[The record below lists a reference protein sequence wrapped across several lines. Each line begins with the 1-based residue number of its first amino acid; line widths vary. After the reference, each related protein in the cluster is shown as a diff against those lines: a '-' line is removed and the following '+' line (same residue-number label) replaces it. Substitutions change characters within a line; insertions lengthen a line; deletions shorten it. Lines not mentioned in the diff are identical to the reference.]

1 MSAGAPR
8 HHKGLDPK
16 SREVAAD
23 LARRSGLSLSEW
35 VDRLLA
41 EDGPEDA
48 ISQDYFAQG
57 SGDAAYLETPRHDR
71 GAPSRIEISEH
82 PADEVGRVAQALD
95 RLSQRIEAAEHR
107 STLAISGV
115 DQTVRGVLSRL
126 EAAEREQTAVAA
138 RFEGA
143 VQDVQAEQARAA
155 DRMRRIETEAH
166 GPRSAEALRSLENAL
181 GKVANHLYD
190 GESRTR
196 DALSE
201 MRARVDRFESD
212 KGENVVEAVVSRLGQ
227 RLEQAEAK
235 TSGALTDLRASF
247 AALDNRLSSVEGGAA
262 PGTAGAMEARLETL
276 AANLTSRVEAARAEM
291 AERLRV
297 SADTRFDRMDRTL
310 AEMAE
315 HVRAAETRSAQAIEK
330 MGREVIDMAEN
341 LGRRVQS
348 VEHRSADAIEQV
360 GGEVARIA
368 QAMETKLSRAD
379 TIQAQ
384 ALEKLGG
391 EIARISE
398 RLAER
403 IANSERRSAQAID
416 DVGEQVARVTER
428 ISQRHERTTG
438 ELADRI
444 RQSEERTAKLLEE
457 AREKLEKLTVE
468 AQRRAPDLRRN
479 AFDEDEALF
488 EDEFPSFQPP
498 PPAEGAHAAPAAPAL
513 HQTSPSRTVTSQ
525 LAYAPAPVL
534 AHKGA
539 AAVARA
545 WAHEPE
551 AAPFSEEDFVA
562 ADAYAEPIVE
572 APVEAFDPAESLAA
586 APEAVAPH
594 TVEPEAVAVEAVEAL
609 APESLAPESLAQ
621 ESLAPESLSPEAL
634 AHEAPATED
643 DWTVVADTPEA
654 AAEAMEAEVEAEP
667 ALELTAQ
674 PLPPFDFEDAAPDA
688 TPAVAED
695 LFDEPL
701 LEAAHPADAT
711 PAETPLSAEAKSAEA
726 KSALST
732 REAVER
738 ARAAARAAVQPG
750 RAARDAAA
758 PAPGL
763 PGSEDTVFTGAAF
776 GRRPKPRFRAG
787 PVVGLSI
794 AATFVVAAFGGYAM
808 LQSEPHGDL
817 SKSLA
822 DALDAAKRGLGG
834 KSDAAPAP
842 GNPQLAV
849 ALEPKPI
856 DQQGAGMLPA
866 AAAPPANDY
875 AAVYSAAVARI
886 EAKDNG
892 GVAELRRVANLG
904 YAPAQFYLG
913 KLYDAGTGGLK
924 KDPVEGRRWTER
936 AAEGGDRKAMH
947 NLGLAYF
954 EGTAGPQN
962 RAIAVQWFQKAA
974 ELGVID
980 SQVNLARIYEGG
992 FGVPQNAAEA
1002 YKWYLIAAKL
1012 GDAESRTGATRV
1024 RDTLSADARTAAER
1038 AAAGFRSTAPNAS
1051 TLPSIQAAAAPAA
1064 GPVTAAAN
1072 EMVTAQKA
1080 LSALGYYQGPT
1091 DGSPSPA
1098 LRLALSAYQH
1108 DQGLPATGAPD
1119 AATVSRLSAYVR

>member
-1 MSAGAPR
+1 MSAGAPK

-16 SREVAAD
+16 SREVAQD
-23 LARRSGLSLSEW
+23 LARSSGLSLAEW

-41 EDGPEDA
+41 DDGPEDA
-48 ISQDYFAQG
+48 ISQDYFAAT
-57 SGDAAYLETPRHDR
+57 GDTAYVETPRRDR
-71 GAPSRIEISEH
+71 AAPSRIEVPEH

-95 RLSQRIEAAEHR
+95 RLSQRIEAAEQR

-126 EAAEREQTAVAA
+126 ENAEREQTAVAA

-143 VQDVQAEQARAA
+143 VQDVQSEQARAA
-155 DRMRRIETEAH
+155 DRLRRIEGEAN

-181 GKVANHLYD
+181 GKVATHLYD
-190 GESRTR
+190 GEGRTR
-196 DALSE
+196 EVLAE

-212 KGENVVEAVVSRLGQ
+212 RGESVVEAVVSRLGQ

-235 TSGALTDLRASF
+235 TSGALSDLRQSF
-247 AALDNRLSSVEGGAA
+247 AALDDRLNSVEKSPSVNA
-262 PGTAGAMEARLETL
+262 EARLETL
-276 AANLTSRVEAARAEM
+276 AANLTSRMEAARSEM
-291 AERLRV
+291 AERLKI

-310 AEMAE
+310 AEMSE
-315 HVRAAETRSAQAIEK
+315 HVRAAEHRSAQAIEK

-368 QAMETKLSRAD
+368 QAMEAKLGRAD

-403 IANSERRSAQAID
+403 ISNSERRSAQAID

-428 ISQRHERTTG
+428 ISQRHERTSG

-457 AREKLEKLTVE
+457 AREKLDRLTAE
-468 AQRRAPDLRRN
+468 SQRRTPDLRRN
-479 AFDEDEALF
+479 AFDADEGLF
-488 EDEFPSFQPP
+488 VDDDFPAFQPP
-498 PPAEGAHAAPAAPAL
+498 PPAETAYAAPTYR
-513 HQTSPSRTVTSQ
+513 QTVSSQ
-525 LAYAPAPVL
+525 VAYSPAPMT
-534 AHKGA
+534 ASA
-539 AAVARA
+539 ATADSVAIAQDWLR
-545 WAHEPE
+545 EPE
-551 AAPFSEEDFVA
+551 ATGFSETGFSEEDFVA
-562 ADAYAEPIVE
+562 ADA
-572 APVEAFDPAESLAA
+572 F
-586 APEAVAPH
+586 APEAASDFIVHGP
-594 TVEPEAVAVEAVEAL
+594 
-609 APESLAPESLAQ
+609 
-621 ESLAPESLSPEAL
+621 LSAG
-634 AHEAPATED
+634 PAD
-643 DWTVVADTPEA
+643 DFLLTPD
-654 AAEAMEAEVEAEP
+654 EVEAAGSA
-667 ALELTAQ
+667 ALE
-674 PLPPFDFEDAAPDA
+674 
-688 TPAVAED
+688 PAVAETAIAAPAITAAVV
-695 LFDEPL
+695 LEAPVLTSVTVQPVEPAAPFDFGDEEPVTTAASELDSIFEEPL
-701 LEAAHPADAT
+701 LEAAEPAPT
-711 PAETPLSAEAKSAEA
+711 PTAAPYLTAGETAEETDTRLSIPAMARPDPLTAAEPAI
-726 KSALST
+726 LST

-738 ARAAARAAVQPG
+738 ARAAARAAAQPAKPV
-750 RAARDAAA
+750 RE
-758 PAPGL
+758 PAPGQ
-763 PGSEDTVFTGAAF
+763 GDDTVFTGAAF
-776 GRRPKPRFRAG
+776 GRRAAARSNAG
-787 PVVGLSI
+787 PIIGLSI
-794 AATFVVAAFGGYAM
+794 AATFVVAAFGGYVL
-808 LQSEPHGDL
+808 LQDRPQSSMP
-817 SKSLA
+817 KSLA
-822 DALDAAKRGLGG
+822 DALDAARRGLGG
-834 KSDAAPAP
+834 NSAGLQGPLA
-842 GNPQLAV
+842 GPQLAV
-849 ALEPKPI
+849 ALAPKPI
-856 DQQGAGMLPA
+856 DQQGAGV
-866 AAAPPANDY
+866 PPLKMDGASSDL
-875 AAVYSAAVARI
+875 ALAYSAAVARI
-886 EAKDNG
+886 EAKDNTG
-892 GVAELRRVANLG
+892 LADLRRVANLG

-913 KLYDAGTGGLK
+913 KLYDAGSAGLK
-924 KDPVEGRRWTER
+924 KDPVEARRWTER

-992 FGVPQNAAEA
+992 FGVPQNGAEA
-1002 YKWYLIAAKL
+1002 YKWYLIAGKL
-1012 GDAESRTGATRV
+1012 GDSESRTSATRV
-1024 RDTLSADARTAAER
+1024 RDTLSADARSAAER
-1038 AAAGFRSTAPNAS
+1038 AAAAFRSTAPNAS
-1051 TLPSIQAAAAPAA
+1051 TLPSVQAAALAAAATTAAA

-1119 AATVSRLSAYVR
+1119 PATVTRLATYVR

>member
-8 HHKGLDPK
+8 HQKGLDPK

-41 EDGPEDA
+41 DDGPEDA

-57 SGDAAYLETPRHDR
+57 SGDTAYLETPRHDR
-71 GAPSRIEISEH
+71 GAPSRIEIPEH

-155 DRMRRIETEAH
+155 DRMRRIEADAH
-166 GPRSAEALRSLENAL
+166 GPRSAEALRSLEGAL
-181 GKVANHLYD
+181 GKVASHLYD

-196 DALSE
+196 EALSE

-212 KGENVVEAVVSRLGQ
+212 KGENVVDAVVSRLGQ

-235 TSGALTDLRASF
+235 TAGALTDLRASF

-262 PGTAGAMEARLETL
+262 PGATGAMEARLETL
-276 AANLTSRVEAARAEM
+276 ATNLTSRVEAARAEM

-297 SADTRFDRMDRTL
+297 SADARFDRMDRTL

-479 AFDEDEALF
+479 AFDEDEGLF
-488 EDEFPSFQPP
+488 EEEFPSFQPP
-498 PPAEGAHAAPAAPAL
+498 PPAEGAQAAPAF
-513 HQTSPSRTVTSQ
+513 HQTVASRTVSSQ
-525 LAYAPAPVL
+525 LAYTPAPAMASATPSVV
-534 AHKGA
+534 AA
-539 AAVARA
+539 PIAAVAKA
-545 WAHEPE
+545 WAPEHE

-572 APVEAFDPAESLAA
+572 APAQALADGEVLELEPAA
-586 APEAVAPH
+586 ATAVAAE
-594 TVEPEAVAVEAVEAL
+594 VAEPEASAPVA
-609 APESLAPESLAQ
+609 
-621 ESLAPESLSPEAL
+621 
-634 AHEAPATED
+634 ED
-643 DWTVVADTPEA
+643 GWTVVADTPEA
-654 AAEAMEAEVEAEP
+654 AAEALEAEP
-667 ALELTAQ
+667 EPEAEPQLELAAE
-674 PLPPFDFEDAAPDA
+674 PLAPFDFEEAAPDA

-695 LFDEPL
+695 LFEEPL
-701 LEAAHPADAT
+701 LEASNPVAAASPVAD
-711 PAETPLSAEAKSAEA
+711 A

-750 RAARDAAA
+750 RASRDAAA

-794 AATFVVAAFGGYAM
+794 AATFVVAAFGGYAA

-834 KSDAAPAP
+834 KSDAAPSQ

-886 EAKDNG
+886 EAKDNS

-924 KDPVEGRRWTER
+924 KDPVEARRWTER

-992 FGVPQNAAEA
+992 FGVPQNGAEA

-1012 GDAESRTGATRV
+1012 GDAESRSNATRV

-1038 AAAGFRSTAPNAS
+1038 AAAAFRSTAPNAS
-1051 TLPSIQAAAAPAA
+1051 TLPSVQAAAAPAA
-1064 GPVTAAAN
+1064 GPVSAAAN
-1072 EMVTAQKA
+1072 DMVTAQRA

-1119 AATVSRLSAYVR
+1119 TATVSRLSAYVR